1 MDTKYQ
7 GKYRI
12 PSARLAGWDYRNAA
26 AYFVTICT
34 ANREM
39 FFGDI
44 KDGVMHLSEAGNVA
58 YECWVD
64 IPNHFPFVRLDA
76 HVVMPNHIHGIVVIG
91 DHTAPVVVGAL
102 GDGVVDGTL
111 GDGVVGT
118 LDCGVVGT
126 LGGGVVGT
134 LDCGVVGTLGDGVV
148 ETLHC
153 NVSTDPTDQPDQ
165 PIQPNPTDQPIQ
177 PHQPHQPDQ
186 PINPGEKNEFMASIS
201 PKPGSLS
208 TIIRSYKSAVTKL
221 VHPTISYFQWQSR
234 FHDHIIRNDDEYQ
247 RIAQYIENNPAV
259 WHEDKFYNR
268 RDVALQRL
276 YDCKSN
282 RQQSK

>member
-64 IPNHFPFVRLDA
+64 IPSHFPFVRLDA
-76 HVVMPNHIHGIVVIG
+76 HVVMPNHVHGILVIG
-91 DHTAPVVVGAL
+91 DHNAPVVVEA
-102 GDGVVDGTL
+102 
-111 GDGVVGT
+111 
-118 LDCGVVGT
+118 LDCGVVDRT
-126 LGGGVVGT
+126 LG
-134 LDCGVVGTLGDGVV
+134 DNVVGTLGDNLV

-153 NVSTDPTDQPDQ
+153 NVSTDQTNPINPTDQSDQ
-165 PIQPNPTDQPIQ
+165 PFHPNPTDQPQQPDTPHQ
-177 PHQPHQPDQ
+177 PHQPHQP
-186 PINPGEKNEFMASIS
+186 INPGGKNEFMASIS

-234 FHDHIIRNDDEYQ
+234 FHDHIIRNDEEYQ

>member
-34 ANREM
+34 SNREM

-44 KDGVMHLSEAGNVA
+44 KDGVIHLSEAGKVA
-58 YECWVD
+58 NECWID

-76 HVVMPNHIHGIVVIG
+76 HVVMPNHVHGILVIG
-91 DHTAPVVVGAL
+91 DHTAPVVA
-102 GDGVVDGTL
+102 
-111 GDGVVGT
+111 
-118 LDCGVVGT
+118 GT

-134 LDCGVVGTLGDGVV
+134 LDCGVVDGTLGDNVV
-148 ETLHC
+148 ETLGYGVIDGTLGDNVETLQC
-153 NVSTDPTDQPDQ
+153 NVSTDPT
-165 PIQPNPTDQPIQ
+165 NPTDQPDT

-186 PINPGEKNEFMASIS
+186 PINPGGKNEFMASIS

-234 FHDHIIRNDDEYQ
+234 FHDHIIRNDEEYQ

-259 WHEDKFYNR
+259 WHEDKFCNR

>member
-34 ANREM
+34 ANREI

-76 HVVMPNHIHGIVVIG
+76 HVVMPNHVHGIVVIG
-91 DHTAPVVVGAL
+91 DHNTPVVVGTL

-118 LDCGVVGT
+118 LDCGIVET
-126 LGGGVVGT
+126 LGDGVVGT
-134 LDCGVVGTLGDGVV
+134 LDCGVV

-153 NVSTDPTDQPDQ
+153 NVSTDQTDK
-165 PIQPNPTDQPIQ
+165 TD
-177 PHQPHQPDQ
+177 QPHQPDQ
-186 PINPGEKNEFMASIS
+186 PNNPGGKNEFMASIS

-259 WHEDKFYNR
+259 WHEDKFCNR

>member
-76 HVVMPNHIHGIVVIG
+76 HVVMPNHVHGIVVIG
-91 DHTAPVVVGAL
+91 DHNAPVVVGAL

-111 GDGVVGT
+111 GDGVVGW
-118 LDCGVVGT
+118 
-126 LGGGVVGT
+126 

-153 NVSTDPTDQPDQ
+153 GVVETLQCNVSTDQTFQTD
-165 PIQPNPTDQPIQ
+165 
-177 PHQPHQPDQ
+177 QPHQPDQ
-186 PINPGEKNEFMASIS
+186 PINPGGKNEFMASIS

>member
-34 ANREM
+34 SNREM

-44 KDGVMHLSEAGNVA
+44 KDGVMHLSEAGKVA
-58 YECWVD
+58 NECWID
-64 IPNHFPFVRLDA
+64 IPNHFPFFRLDA
-76 HVVMPNHIHGIVVIG
+76 HVVMPNHVHGILVIG
-91 DHTAPVVVGAL
+91 DHTSPVVAEAL
-102 GDGVVDGTL
+102 GGGVVDGTL

-118 LDCGVVGT
+118 LDCGVVKT
-126 LGGGVVGT
+126 LQ
-134 LDCGVVGTLGDGVV
+134 
-148 ETLHC
+148 C
-153 NVSTDPTDQPDQ
+153 NVSTDQTFQTD
-165 PIQPNPTDQPIQ
+165 
-177 PHQPHQPDQ
+177 QPHQPDQ
-186 PINPGEKNEFMASIS
+186 PINPGGKNEFMASIS

-234 FHDHIIRNDDEYQ
+234 FHDHSIRNGDEYQ

-259 WHEDKFYNR
+259 WHEDKFCNR

-282 RQQSK
+282 RQQSKWPFFPNSLFCRRGYLRS